1 MKQISEADERL
12 FELLQPATQ
21 GEFLKDDSKVGIS
34 QSDSTDEDK
43 TRNIELLRT
52 AENFYGTL
60 HGFRKRRQRAVNFY
74 RGDQWNDT
82 VTIHRNGRTERI
94 SEYDY
99 LSMQGRAPLKQNM
112 IRPALKALLGS
123 YRQSPTKPLVF
134 SRNRDDQKA
143 SEMMSVALDA
153 TLFMNNSK
161 DRDARALE
169 EFLISGGCVFR
180 TSFSYDDERRRAIPK
195 FQQLN
200 INRFFFNTDTEDVL
214 CKDVDFVGAIND
226 MSMDDVISTYAKTPV
241 EEKRLRDIYA
251 SINENSVREM
261 LSRSYSNYTTEENL
275 KHLDFYIDTHDNSK
289 CRVIEIWRK
298 ESEWRLFIH
307 DYLDGSLVVRKAN
320 EETIKF
326 INEENKKREE
336 LGKKMKSKN
345 KNAFAYPPITYKKK
359 FVQFWKCYHLS
370 PTGDTIFESETPY
383 EHGSHPFVFTFY
395 PLVDGRA
402 WGMVEDLI
410 DQQKMI
416 NRNMILFDFINGA
429 SAKGVLLVPEEAIP
443 DDSTIEDFADEWTK
457 FNGVIKI
464 RTKAGAQMPH
474 QVITSSVHPGLNE
487 MIQMQLKFMQD
498 IGGVH
503 DAAYGKNI
511 GASSPASLYAQQV
524 QQSGINNLDYIATF
538 NNFIQRRDLRI
549 IQLIQQYFTDR
560 QYIQPSSGNYTED
573 AKHYDPE
580 KIRDIDFDNSIGQ
593 SNDTPAFRALAD
605 NTLTQLLQMQA
616 IDAETYLENC
626 SLPYADNILKSIRTR
641 QTLAQQQQMAQ
652 QQQPQQQ
659 QTEQQ

>member
-1 MKQISEADERL
+1 MIQVSEANEKL
-12 FELLQPATQ
+12 FEYLQPAPQ
-21 GEFLKDDSKVGIS
+21 GEFLKDKSKVGI
-34 QSDSTDEDK
+34 QQEDADDEMRD
-43 TRNIELLRT
+43 RNIALLRT
-52 AENFYGTL
+52 AENYYSSL
-60 HGFRKRRQRAVNFY
+60 YNFRKRRQRAVNFY

-82 VTIHRNGRTERI
+82 VTIHRNGRTEKI

-99 LSMQGRAPLKQNM
+99 LTMQGRAPLKQNM
-112 IRPALKALLGS
+112 IRPALKSLLGS
-123 YRQSPTKPLVF
+123 YRSNPVKPLVF
-134 SRNRDDQKA
+134 ARNRDDQQA

-153 TLFMNNSK
+153 TLFMNESK

-169 EFLISGGCVFR
+169 EFLISGGCVYR

-195 FQQLN
+195 FQQVN
-200 INRFFFNTDTEDVL
+200 INRFFYNTDTEDVMG
-214 CKDVDFVGAIND
+214 KDVDFVGALND
-226 MSMDDVISTYAKTPV
+226 MSIDDLISTYAKTRS
-241 EEKRLRDIYA
+241 EEKRLREIY
-251 SINENSVREM
+251 SSVSEKRVREA
-261 LSRSYSNYTTEENL
+261 LSRTSLTNTAEENI
-275 KHLDFYIDTHDNSK
+275 KNIDFYLDAHDDKK

-320 EETIKF
+320 KETIEE
-326 INEENKKREE
+326 INKENEKREE
-336 LGKKMKSKN
+336 LSKKMKRKN
-345 KNAFAYPPITYKKK
+345 KNAITYPPITFKKK

-429 SAKGVLLVPEEAIP
+429 SAKGVLLVPEESIP
-443 DDSTIEDFADEWTK
+443 DDCTIEDFADEWTK

-487 MIQMQLKFMQD
+487 MIQMQLKFMED

-503 DAAYGKNI
+503 DAAYGRNI
-511 GASSPASLYAQQV
+511 GSSAPSSLYAQQV
-524 QQSGINNLDYIATF
+524 QQSGMNNLDYIATF
-538 NNFIQRRDLRI
+538 NNFIQRRDLRL

-560 QYIQPSSGNYTED
+560 QYIQPSGNNYTEQ
-573 AKHYDPE
+573 AKHYDPD

-626 SLPYADNILKSIRTR
+626 SLPYADNILKSIRSK
-641 QTLAQQQQMAQ
+641 QLMAQ
-652 QQQPQQQ
+652 QQ
-659 QTEQQ
+659 